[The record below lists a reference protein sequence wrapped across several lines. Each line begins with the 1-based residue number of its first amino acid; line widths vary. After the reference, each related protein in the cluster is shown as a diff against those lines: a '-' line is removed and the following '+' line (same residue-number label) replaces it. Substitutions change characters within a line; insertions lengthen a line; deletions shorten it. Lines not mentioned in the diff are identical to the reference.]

1 MSVGQNSSIGASVSA
16 FEQYGSGVLFD
27 SGATIAVNYQ
37 HSFSE
42 RLGLKTEL
50 VYGDYK
56 NVKFHATATGFTND
70 NNSGTIPPPD
80 IFPDPTQGA
89 GTSSSYEVSKDFLM
103 MRSSLVVQ
111 LFDTDWINGEFLLGP
126 GLYKSDGKVNGIVH
140 SELFFYKNISDTI
153 ALGLPVA
160 YSYIIGYP
168 GSLSSIGLSMRYY
181 L

>member
-27 SGATIAVNYQ
+27 SGASIAVNYQ

-56 NVKFHATATGFTND
+56 NVKFHATATDFTND
-70 NNSGTIPPPD
+70 NNSGTFPPPD
-80 IFPDPTQGA
+80 I
-89 GTSSSYEVSKDFLM
+89 SKDFLM
-103 MRSSLVVQ
+103 MRSSLVVR
-111 LFDTDWINGEFLLGP
+111 LFDTDWINGELLLGS
-126 GLYKSDGKVNGIVH
+126 GLYKSDGRVNGIVH
-140 SELFFYKNISDTI
+140 SELFLYKNISDTI